1 MIWAESALCLCIRTK
16 EFRIFV
22 LMTKNK
28 TYKVAGHLFRVGMEA
43 DSFIWD
49 RMEDAYGPFEV
60 VHSEVGEVPEG
71 ETKILFS
78 VKVYAEANEIPLD
91 CDLKDWR
98 ENMNPV
104 YSNKGTAEP
113 GFIELSVYN
122 DPEYHCFEFTQP
134 MSDEVNGRLFIDNK
148 WKEAR
153 LYLEGTDIQKWMT
166 FTTGINFCY
175 LLSTASHQ
183 TVLAHSSCVTYRDK
197 AYMFLGKSG
206 TGKSTHS
213 RMWLNALEDVILMND
228 DHPVIRINPDGKAIA
243 YGSPWSGKTRCYK
256 NMEAP
261 VGGIIRISRA
271 PYNKARRLSPIE
283 SYASL
288 MTSFSG
294 MTWEKELADGRDKTI
309 QGIIGTV
316 PCWVMECLPDEDAA
330 RVCCKAVTEV

>member
-1 MIWAESALCLCIRTK
+1 
-16 EFRIFV
+16 
-22 LMTKNK
+22 MTKTK
-28 TYKVAGHLFRVGMEA
+28 TYKVAGHLFRVEMEA
-43 DSFIWD
+43 DSFIWE
-49 RMEDAYGPFEV
+49 RMEEAYGPFEV
-60 VHSEVGEVPEG
+60 VEGRFGEQGNPGNEPLFFIKVNSDGVPVDRNFPKSDDM
-71 ETKILFS
+71 TF
-78 VKVYAEANEIPLD
+78 
-91 CDLKDWR
+91 
-98 ENMNPV
+98 V

-113 GFIELSVYN
+113 GFVELAVYKGSSK
-122 DPEYHCFEFTQP
+122 HCFEFTQP
-134 MSDEVNGRLFIDNK
+134 MSEEINGRLFIDNG
-148 WKEAR
+148 WKTAE
-153 LYLEGTDIQKWMT
+153 LYLSGTDVQKWMT
-166 FTTGINFCY
+166 FTTGINFCF
-175 LLSTASHQ
+175 LLSTACHQ
-183 TVLAHSSCVTYRDK
+183 TVLAHSSCVIYHGK
-197 AYMFLGKSG
+197 AYLFLGRSG

-213 RMWLNALEDVILMND
+213 RMWLNALENVILMND
-228 DHPVIRINPDGKAIA
+228 DHPVVRINHEGKAIA

-309 QGIIGTV
+309 QGIIGSV